1 MKKIKLGL
9 VGSGYIAKF
18 HYEAFKFIGYSPSF
32 LVSSNF
38 SKTAKSFAAKYSISK
53 VIKEDDFLLQK
64 KTTLMDLLLLVL
76 QIKQKNISNGVL
88 RIRFGL

>member
-18 HYEAFKFIGYSPSF
+18 HYEALFIGYSPSF

-38 SKTAKSFAAKYSISK
+38 SKTAK
-53 VIKEDDFLLQK
+53 
-64 KTTLMDLLLLVL
+64 
-76 QIKQKNISNGVL
+76 VL
-88 RIRFGL
+88 RQNIQFPK